1 METYENGKIQ
11 CGSVS
16 DFRFLTNWAQINQGY
31 RICKLSTC
39 TLLPS
44 IFMTSSMIKNENW
57 FWVQDQL
64 YQSSNVLIC
73 RMSNQKDH
81 LVFKQRN
88 YFVVKKTKKTKKNV
102 LIKWITKSSDDKNK
116 VGHSRI
122 GEGLRVRLSVMTLRD
137 LLFQNGAISL
147 RMCLLFY
154 RRFSTGYWCSNK
166 SCCLEVANI
175 WRSMYFK

>member
-1 METYENGKIQ
+1 MQFYWFWVETYENGKIQ

-44 IFMTSSMIKNENW
+44 IFMTSSVIKNENW

-88 YFVVKKTKKTKKNV
+88 YFVVKKNKKNKKNV

-122 GEGLRVRLSVMTLRD
+122 GEGLRVRDIAWSTIPKWCDLTTYVSSILSQIFHG
-137 LLFQNGAISL
+137 LL
-147 RMCLLFY
+147 M
-154 RRFSTGYWCSNK
+154 
-166 SCCLEVANI
+166 
-175 WRSMYFK
+175 FK